1 MHVKIHSRQLG
12 LVYGSRLY
20 VCCCC
25 FRRCNSIFPHVI
37 RNNFHSFFGKWFLC
51 WSIFFASFFF
61 TRTRSLFISTSVFTR
76 LCVYGVRC
84 TLYTYVYGKRPTMI
98 FDISLRCLLVD
109 LNLKYAFFNLFIVS
123 KRGSCVSVNRTFV
136 CTFHVHYACMQIH
149 LNQYRLRWTI
159 TIQCTIQLFMCL
171 WRFSFSI
178 LSFDA

>member
-1 MHVKIHSRQLG
+1 
-12 LVYGSRLY
+12 
-20 VCCCC
+20 
-25 FRRCNSIFPHVI
+25 
-37 RNNFHSFFGKWFLC
+37 
-51 WSIFFASFFF
+51 
-61 TRTRSLFISTSVFTR
+61 
-76 LCVYGVRC
+76 
-84 TLYTYVYGKRPTMI
+84 MI

-171 WRFSFSI
+171 WRFSFSTLSERYMYLVRCLI
-178 LSFDA
+178 LIPLSRILIAIRCVEITTKQSFNEKKIELEPPEQIQYIIALASLQAKRKTSCNTMFVSIFICIWICCCFFFRMFCSVLIKLKLK